1 MSSALDRLKS
11 LTAKISSYELT
22 RKENLARLQVLYSQ
36 LAIDKKVQKFNELF
50 EYKAINLSGISL
62 NSDTLG
68 EIKEGRYLQILAIAY
83 DKDLAIKSKN
93 VSLGYFGK
101 VDSVD
106 KTLRDT
112 VVEFVIRFRF
122 EKSFISLEH
131 YYLMLEKLK

>member
-22 RKENLARLQVLYSQ
+22 RKENLSRLQLLYSE
-36 LAIDKKVQKFNELF
+36 LSIDKKVGSFSELF

-106 KTLRDT
+106 KALKDM

-122 EKSFISLEH
+122 EKSFMSLEH